1 MEKST
6 LIGLALGVISVVVG
20 MLLKGAGLGSLVNPA
35 AYLIIFVGTAAS
47 LFIAFPMNEMGRFPK
62 LMKIALFGQQQLSK
76 VEILRLFTEWAGVTR
91 REGLLALEGKI
102 EEVREPF
109 LRNGLRLIIDG
120 NDHDFLEAVLEQ
132 EVHLME
138 ERHKSGALVFAQ
150 AGTYAPTLGVL
161 GAVIGLVAA
170 LGNLSDIEKLGHS
183 IAAAFIATL
192 LGIFSGYVLW
202 HPIANKLKRLSKQEA
217 ETKSM
222 IIEGLLGI
230 QSGLSSTAVSQ
241 KLIIYLSLTERS
253 KVGNIEGV
261 GGNG

>member
-6 LIGLALGVISVVVG
+6 FIGLALGFIAIIVG
-20 MLLKGAGLGSLVNPA
+20 MLFKGASLASLVNPA

-47 LFIAFPMNEMGRFPK
+47 LFIAFPMNEISKFPK
-62 LMKIALFGQQQLSK
+62 LMKIALFGQQRIAK
-76 VEILRLFTEWAGVTR
+76 IDVMRLFVEWAAITR

-102 EEVREPF
+102 DEVTEPF
-109 LRNGLRLIIDG
+109 LKNGLRLIIDG
-120 NDHDFLEAVLEQ
+120 NDHDFVSDVLSE
-132 EVHLME
+132 EIHLTE
-138 ERHKSGALVFAQ
+138 ERHKMGALIFAQ

-202 HPIANKLKRLSKQEA
+202 HPIANKLKRISKQEI
-217 ETKSM
+217 ETKTM
-222 IIEGLLGI
+222 MTEGVLGI
-230 QSGLSSTAVSQ
+230 QAGLSAIALGQ
-241 KLIIYLSLTERS
+241 KLAVFLTPQERALFEQES
-253 KVGNIEGV
+253 
-261 GGNG
+261 GGAG